1 MKIHDEIIY
10 KPIGII
16 HSPFKEAKGTPI
28 QPTAAKGV
36 DGEIIIFNEY
46 IEGLTDLEGFS
57 YIILLYNFHLS
68 GKTKLKIK
76 PFMDDRTHGI
86 FATRAPSRPNP
97 IGLSVVRLVN
107 IRNNKLHIKDIDIVD
122 GTSLLDIK
130 PFIPEFDIRK
140 VEKTGW
146 IKNNV
151 HKLANS
157 KDDGR
162 FLK

>member
-1 MKIHDEIIY
+1 MKIYNEIIY

-16 HSPFKEAKGTPI
+16 NSPFKEAKGTPI

-36 DGEIIIFNEY
+36 DGEITIFNDY

-57 YIILLYNFHLS
+57 NIILLYHFHLS
-68 GKTKLKIK
+68 GKALLKIK

-97 IGLSVVRLVN
+97 IGFSIVRLVN
-107 IRNNKLHIKDIDIVD
+107 ICNNKLHIKDIDIID
-122 GTSLLDIK
+122 GTFLLDIK
-130 PFIPEFDIRK
+130 PFIPEFDMREAK
-140 VEKTGW
+140 KTGW
-146 IKNNV
+146 IKNNI
-151 HKLANS
+151 HKLTNS